1 MRKTKF
7 VVGEYYHVYNR
18 GTDKRN
24 VFTDEKDLL
33 RFWESLFD
41 FNQTEPIGS
50 VYEYSFE
57 KKING
62 VNKKIKPLVEFAAY
76 CLNPNHYHFLITP
89 LQEKGVEKFMQRLG
103 NGYTKYFNNRYKRD
117 GVLFQGKFKSKHID
131 SNEYLLHLSVYINE
145 NAQLGHRMSKLSI
158 SSLAEFLDKVYRK
171 KLCNTD
177 IILEQFR
184 NIEEYRDFV
193 VTTLKDIELRKEML
207 KELEN

>member
-1 MRKTKF
+1 